1 MASTYSCNPLGLQA
15 NSAYSRGFSCASL
28 KQINDGCKHVVI
40 VDLLFLDFIN
50 LKFSGSFLRFWK
62 TIRRARI
69 HEQVAKADCECPLY
83 GTIVGDA
90 ERFYRRTLDKLE
102 LKLLES
108 GVFHTVPF
116 WKGRA

>member
-1 MASTYSCNPLGLQA
+1 MS
-15 NSAYSRGFSCASL
+15 
-28 KQINDGCKHVVI
+28 
-40 VDLLFLDFIN
+40 
-50 LKFSGSFLRFWK
+50 
-62 TIRRARI
+62 
-69 HEQVAKADCECPLY
+69 LY

-108 GVFHTVPF
+108 GVVHTVPF

>member
-1 MASTYSCNPLGLQA
+1 M
-15 NSAYSRGFSCASL
+15 
-28 KQINDGCKHVVI
+28 
-40 VDLLFLDFIN
+40 
-50 LKFSGSFLRFWK
+50 RFWK
-62 TIRRARI
+62 AIRIARI
-69 HEQVAKADCECPLY
+69 HEQVAKADCECRLY